1 MLGYGWDETR
11 YIFIGIKCEDLN
23 KIESTE
29 MTGVVANQNG
39 EVFVGGWCQAMWVE
53 MKESEVRI
61 DNEGWNQIS
70 WDEMFWGWFLISITV
85 FNLCYFLLLHWLL
98 IKNKTN
104 KWLDRKGVI
113 GWDSMVSTGWDRLK

>member
-39 EVFVGGWCQAMWVE
+39 EVFVGG
-53 MKESEVRI
+53 
-61 DNEGWNQIS
+61 
-70 WDEMFWGWFLISITV
+70 
-85 FNLCYFLLLHWLL
+85 
-98 IKNKTN
+98 
-104 KWLDRKGVI
+104 
-113 GWDSMVSTGWDRLK
+113 